1 MQKIHP
7 SSKDHNSQ
15 EGYQFTQSDPQFE
28 DSPGSQTS
36 VAIGDRE
43 NNPPYPTGES
53 SKRRRETL
61 SALVEAHNAPPAY
74 SADLI
79 FVHSNTNSSVF
90 SPTTDNHLTHLAI
103 ASGARYSPHHLSNTF
118 CATDPIDSTGL
129 LIDPLEFHSQVF
141 TVGSGSQDSGPHF
154 SQRSEAT
161 FHVNLTQTSQPDN
174 LSTNLLE
181 EDSDY
186 PSHPELSSISELTNN
201 STPIDTFDLHHTS
214 RQTTSSNLTLTER
227 PQIEFS
233 YSQEYR
239 DQYTPR
245 IENPS
250 QFDAENSYCNHKK
263 QPILNDNSLSS
274 LKSDDLANSSSNS
287 SNTSVVVVSYTP
299 SSFTA
304 NNLRESNLEPTQERR
319 LPYRRYSSPQQ
330 RPTYLKSSRVSAVTS
345 IHLDNTP
352 LPAEV
357 VTIEDNYTN
366 NDCNSDSD
374 SEMDLNKSHRGSGKR
389 QMRVLP
395 TNVPHDTPNKESNI
409 VITDPHTMNVQ
420 LILLPGE
427 KQLGFGLVAGDH
439 DIVPP
444 RVKSVTG
451 G

>member
-1 MQKIHP
+1 M
-7 SSKDHNSQ
+7 
-15 EGYQFTQSDPQFE
+15 
-28 DSPGSQTS
+28 S
-36 VAIGDRE
+36 V
-43 NNPPYPTGES
+43 
-53 SKRRRETL
+53 
-61 SALVEAHNAPPAY
+61 LVEAHNAPPAY
-74 SADLI
+74 SADLV

-90 SPTTDNHLTHLAI
+90 SPATDNQLTHLTI
-103 ASGARYSPHHLSNTF
+103 APGAQYSPHHLSNTF

-141 TVGSGSQDSGPHF
+141 TAGSGSQDSGPHF

-174 LSTNLLE
+174 LSTTLLE

-186 PSHPELSSISELTNN
+186 PSHPELPSISELANN

-250 QFDAENSYCNHKK
+250 QFDSENSYSNRKK

-274 LKSDDLANSSSNS
+274 LKSDDLANSSSSS
-287 SNTSVVVVSYTP
+287 SNTSVIVVSYTP
-299 SSFTA
+299 PSVTT
-304 NNLRESNLEPTQERR
+304 NNLRESHLEPTQERR

-330 RPTYLKSSRVSAVTS
+330 RPTYLKSSRVSAVS
-345 IHLDNTP
+345 SVHLDNTP

-357 VTIEDNYTN
+357 VTIDDNDY
-366 NDCNSDSD
+366 NSDSD
-374 SEMDLNKSHRGSGKR
+374 SEMDLDKSHRASGKR

-395 TNVPHDTPNKESNI
+395 TNVPHDAPNKENNI
-409 VITDPHTMNVQ
+409 VVTSPHTINVQ

-439 DIVPP
+439 EIVPP